1 MGAFSSVTTAYGMRR
16 RGQRG
21 PGLGQMPEPRA
32 GDPTG
37 GTPAPVPVAEVGRFF
52 WFPCRNLVLVL
63 SFLSQC
69 LEKGGVCRVGEE
81 VGGMPTT
88 SDVRVVLNAAVVS
101 ATVVSANTN
110 NATVVKAGPGLLY
123 GWSVNNINAAV
134 RYLKFY
140 NKASAPAP
148 ATDAEM
154 LVVAVPTVSGQ
165 TVMLPVPLEFDT
177 GISWALVTGIAA
189 NDNTSVS
196 ATEHVVTVFYR

>member
-1 MGAFSSVTTAYGMRR
+1 
-16 RGQRG
+16 
-21 PGLGQMPEPRA
+21 
-32 GDPTG
+32 
-37 GTPAPVPVAEVGRFF
+37 
-52 WFPCRNLVLVL
+52 
-63 SFLSQC
+63 
-69 LEKGGVCRVGEE
+69 
-81 VGGMPTT
+81 MPTT
-88 SDVRVVLNAAVVS
+88 SDVRTILNPAVVS